1 MWEEDRAALLAHPDA
16 IDLPAEQIS
25 GGRIVVIEL
34 AGKVVGFAAVLPR
47 EDGNVD
53 LDGLFVEPA
62 NWRTG
67 LGTLLIKEVAR
78 RAAGEGANFVYVL
91 GNPRAKDFYASC
103 GFEVLGEAPTR
114 FGTGLTMRR
123 TV

>member
-62 NWRTG
+62 NCGG
-67 LGTLLIKEVAR
+67 L
-78 RAAGEGANFVYVL
+78 
-91 GNPRAKDFYASC
+91 DW
-103 GFEVLGEAPTR
+103 APC
-114 FGTGLTMRR
+114 
-123 TV
+123 